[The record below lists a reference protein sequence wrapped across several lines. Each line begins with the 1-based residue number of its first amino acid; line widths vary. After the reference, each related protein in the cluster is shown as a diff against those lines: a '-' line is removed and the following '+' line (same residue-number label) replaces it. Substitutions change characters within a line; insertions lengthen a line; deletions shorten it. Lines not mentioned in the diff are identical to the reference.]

1 MGRVGEIEAEGGGCD
16 AAAAAD
22 DDTVFVAVGRNVEE
36 CKATLRW
43 AVRNFSGM
51 RICLLH
57 VHQPMKNTELAAN
70 KPKQCAVHDLHE
82 VEMQKMPEVLNE
94 YLVFLAQAGVVDS
107 DKVWIET
114 DSIEKGI
121 LESISQYN
129 IRWLVM
135 GAAADKDNSKLDS
148 RKAVFVCQNAPDFS
162 QIWFICNGCL
172 IYTKQP
178 ECLKSERPTFKQK
191 SLDRLMNPECRIIQR
206 SRYGE
211 FSIEQLVRSSSR
223 LKLSDGYIDKSE
235 DDRGPPLRRLRSQ
248 CLEHPASTSKSSLL
262 GCENKKIQGQP
273 AGDLYFRLEQA
284 IMDGKSSRRQE
295 FEEAVRRW
303 KEEDNALD
311 AKMKARSVEI
321 LYNKEV
327 NVRAEL
333 EKMLG
338 SKRQESDMVKN
349 QYHETTREL
358 LTVQEQNSI
367 LEKQVQESKLVVK
380 ELEEKIVS
388 AVELLITFKER
399 RDKLR
404 VEHQDALKHVR
415 DLRRSVLV
423 GTSSLCGPQI
433 LSFSFAEIIEAT
445 HNFDPSQRIGE
456 GKYGTVYKGLLRHLH
471 VAIRMLPSFGS
482 PGTVDFEHGV
492 EVLSRVRHPNL
503 VTLIGTCPESQ
514 SLVYEYLKAGSLE
527 ERLSRKGK
535 TAPLPWNIRTQIATD
550 ICSVL
555 VYLHSHKPPIIH
567 GNLKPSK
574 VLLNA
579 NFVAKVGDLGIYCL
593 VPKYENSKITKSD
606 AESDSEVNSPY
617 EDPEFLV
624 SGQLTPESDV
634 YSFGIILLQLVTGR
648 SALSIV
654 KDVKCALDNG
664 NFDKVVDFSAGDWP
678 LDQAKWLAELGL
690 RCCEQNKLDR
700 PDLVSEI
707 SSVIESIRALSI
719 ESAST
724 SRSKEPGKTPSHFV
738 CPILQEVMKDPL
750 IAADGF
756 TYEAE
761 AIQGWLHSGHNTS
774 PMTNLELEHN
784 NLVRNHALLYAI
796 QEWQELL

>member
-1 MGRVGEIEAEGGGCD
+1 MGSVGEIEA
-16 AAAAAD
+16 AAAGGA
-22 DDTVFVAVGRNVEE
+22 DTVFVAVGRDVEE
-36 CKATLRW
+36 GKATLRW
-43 AVRNFSGM
+43 ALRHFPGK
-51 RICLLH
+51 RIRLLH
-57 VHQPMKNTELAAN
+57 VQQPTRNTEFAAS
-70 KPKQCAVHDLHE
+70 KPKQCAVYDLHE
-82 VEMQKMPEVLNE
+82 VEMRKMPEVLNE
-94 YLVFLAQAGVVDS
+94 YLVFLAQAGVVDL

-121 LESISQYN
+121 LESISRYN
-129 IRWLVM
+129 IRWLVI

-148 RKAVFVCQNAPDFS
+148 RKAVFICQNAPDFS
-162 QIWFICNGCL
+162 QIWFICKGCL
-172 IYTKQP
+172 VYTK
-178 ECLKSERPTFKQK
+178 
-191 SLDRLMNPECRIIQR
+191 IIQR
-206 SRYGE
+206 SRSGE
-211 FSIEQLVRSSSR
+211 VSIKQLARSFSSLELF
-223 LKLSDGYIDKSE
+223 DGYIDKSE
-235 DDRGPPLRRLRSQ
+235 DDRGPVLRRLRSQ
-248 CLEHPASTSKSSLL
+248 CLEQP
-262 GCENKKIQGQP
+262 ENKKIQGQP
-273 AGDLYFRLEQA
+273 AGGLYCRLEQA
-284 IMDGKSSRRQE
+284 IVDGKSSRPQE

-311 AKMKARSVEI
+311 AKMKALTLSHSVYPAQSVEI

-327 NVRAEL
+327 NERKEL

-338 SKRQESDMVKN
+338 SKRQQLDRVKN
-349 QYHETTREL
+349 QYHKTTREL
-358 LTVQEQNSI
+358 LTVREQNSI
-367 LEKQVQESKLVVK
+367 LEKRAQKSKLEVK
-380 ELEEKIVS
+380 ELEEKFQS

-404 VEHQDALKHVR
+404 VEHQDALKDVR
-415 DLRRSVLV
+415 DLRRSAQV
-423 GTSSLCGPQI
+423 GTPSLCGPQI
-433 LSFSFAEIIEAT
+433 LSFSFAEIVEAT

-482 PGTVDFEHGV
+482 AGAVDFQRRV

-514 SLVYEYLKAGSLE
+514 SLVFEYLKAGSLDK
-527 ERLSRKGK
+527 RLSCKGK
-535 TAPLPWNIRTQIATD
+535 SKTPPLTWNIRTQIATD
-550 ICSVL
+550 ICSAL

-567 GNLKPSK
+567 GNLKSSK

-593 VPKYENSKITKSD
+593 VPKNENSKIAKSD
-606 AESDSEVNSPY
+606 AESDSEVTSLY

-634 YSFGIILLQLVTGR
+634 YSFGIILLQLVTGK
-648 SALSIV
+648 SSLSIV
-654 KDVKCALDNG
+654 KDVKCALDKG
-664 NFDKVVDFSAGDWP
+664 NFDKVVDFSAGDCP
-678 LDQAKWLAELGL
+678 LDQAKWLAQLGL
-690 RCCEQNKLDR
+690 RCCERNKLDR

-719 ESAST
+719 ESASS
-724 SRSKEPGKTPSHFV
+724 SRSKEPGKTPAHFV
-738 CPILQEVMKDPL
+738 CPIYQEVMKDPL

-761 AIQGWLHSGHNTS
+761 AIHGWLLSGHNTS
-774 PMTNLELEHN
+774 PMTNLKLEHN
-784 NLVRNHALLYAI
+784 DLVPNHALLYAI

>member
-1 MGRVGEIEAEGGGCD
+1 MKTILSWNPEKLYLFARMHRISLRFGSFARVASYI
-16 AAAAAD
+16 
-22 DDTVFVAVGRNVEE
+22 
-36 CKATLRW
+36 
-43 AVRNFSGM
+43 
-51 RICLLH
+51 
-57 VHQPMKNTELAAN
+57 Q
-70 KPKQCAVHDLHE
+70 
-82 VEMQKMPEVLNE
+82 
-94 YLVFLAQAGVVDS
+94 
-107 DKVWIET
+107 
-114 DSIEKGI
+114 
-121 LESISQYN
+121 N
-129 IRWLVM
+129 IGTR
-135 GAAADKDNSKLDS
+135 
-148 RKAVFVCQNAPDFS
+148 R
-162 QIWFICNGCL
+162 
-172 IYTKQP
+172 P

-206 SRYGE
+206 SISGE
-211 FSIEQLVRSSSR
+211 VSKKQLVRSFSR
-223 LKLSDGYIDKSE
+223 LELFDEYIDKSE
-235 DDRGPPLRRLRSQ
+235 DDRGPALRRLRSQ
-248 CLEHPASTSKSSLL
+248 CLEHPASTSELSLL

-273 AGDLYFRLEQA
+273 AGDLYYRLEQA
-284 IMDGKSSRRQE
+284 IVDGKSSRRQE

-311 AKMKARSVEI
+311 AKMNKMKARSVEI

-327 NVRAEL
+327 NERTKL
-333 EKMLG
+333 EKILG
-338 SKRQESDMVKN
+338 SKRQEFDMVKN
-349 QYHETTREL
+349 QYCETTKEL
-358 LTVQEQNSI
+358 LTVRERNSI
-367 LEKQVQESKLVVK
+367 LEKRVEESKLVVK
-380 ELEEKIVS
+380 ELEEKILS

-404 VEHQDALKHVR
+404 VEHRDALKDVR
-415 DLRRSVLV
+415 DLRRSVQV
-423 GTSSLCGPQI
+423 GTPSLCGPHI
-433 LSFSFAEIIEAT
+433 LSFSFAEINEAT

-482 PGTVDFEHGV
+482 ARTVHFQHGV

-514 SLVYEYLKAGSLE
+514 SLVYEYLKAGSLK
-527 ERLSRKGK
+527 ERLSCKGKSK

-550 ICSVL
+550 ICSAL
-555 VYLHSHKPPIIH
+555 VYLHSHNPPIIH
-567 GNLKPSK
+567 GNLKSSK

-593 VPKYENSKITKSD
+593 IPKYENSKIAKSD
-606 AESDSEVNSPY
+606 VESDSEVTSPY
-617 EDPEFLV
+617 EDPEILV

-654 KDVKCALDNG
+654 KDVKCALDKG

-678 LDQAKWLAELGL
+678 LDQAKWLAQLGL

-719 ESAST
+719 ESASS
-724 SRSKEPGKTPSHFV
+724 SRSKEPGKAPSHFV

-761 AIQGWLHSGHNTS
+761 AIQGWLQSGHNTS
-774 PMTNLELEHN
+774 PMTNLKLEHN
-784 NLVRNHALLYAI
+784 NLVPNHALLYAI